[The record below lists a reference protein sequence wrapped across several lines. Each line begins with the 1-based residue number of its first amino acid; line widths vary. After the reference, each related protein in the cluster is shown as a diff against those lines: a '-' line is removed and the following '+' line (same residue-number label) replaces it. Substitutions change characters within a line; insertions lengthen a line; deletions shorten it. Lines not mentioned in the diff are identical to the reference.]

1 MSTTTTPQFTEST
14 IVAAQSLAVNANPAP
29 RGTIDLTGAY
39 GAFLM
44 LRVGFQ
50 NLTAWDDALAI
61 LIRPVLGG
69 GAGLNIHTGSN
80 ISKTLGLSAAT
91 ARSTVSVN
99 ASIGDT
105 SLTVADGSLFAK
117 KDLVMIQNGDLTFT
131 RLEFARVSKKSGNVL
146 YFDAPLRYAHTAV
159 QADFVTSNAQTFP
172 RLWLEGGMKW
182 EVVFDSG
189 QATTGASVVVE
200 AIATTYTNDITV

>member
-1 MSTTTTPQFTEST
+1 
-14 IVAAQSLAVNANPAP
+14 
-29 RGTIDLTGAY
+29 
-39 GAFLM
+39 
-44 LRVGFQ
+44 
-50 NLTAWDDALAI
+50 
-61 LIRPVLGG
+61 
-69 GAGLNIHTGSN
+69 
-80 ISKTLGLSAAT
+80 
-91 ARSTVSVN
+91 
-99 ASIGDT
+99 
-105 SLTVADGSLFAK
+105 
-117 KDLVMIQNGDLTFT
+117 MIQNGDLTFT

-182 EVVFDSG
+182 EVIFDSG